1 MTVLE
6 TFADFS
12 AHVRYPDLS
21 DPERETL
28 SLHLLDTMGAAIAG
42 CRTPNGRALRELQ
55 TPAGGDTAVWNRGT
69 IDDVAVRTGTVRHTE
84 IDDIHTSSNVTPS
97 SIIVPS
103 TLTMCARLGVS
114 DPALIGSA
122 LISGYEAI
130 LRLGM
135 AIDGPIVMYEGIW
148 PTFFCAPFGTAAATA
163 RLMNLPADAT
173 AQALANALT
182 LCTGGAGAPG
192 RNRPGRWFVIGEAA
206 RAGVAAALAAAHGF
220 TADLG
225 LLDGEWL
232 SQSHG
237 LRGKP
242 DALTEKL
249 GRKCIV
255 TDISMKPCCTG
266 KQVAAALAAFQ
277 KLLSEGLDPEAA
289 TKIEVHV
296 PKRYAAMVDRRLMP
310 GTNRSTTGNLR
321 YQFALAAFHPDGLF
335 DAARSERIYDARLDA
350 LMDKVAIKVDDSHEQ
365 YMPTYW
371 PARVEVATPKAK
383 FVETVVA
390 APGDPDRRF
399 SASEVREKFHTL
411 TDRLIG
417 EDNAEDWIEA
427 CDGALSSPEGSERL
441 ISKLEKLFEEG

>member
-6 TFADFS
+6 TFAAFS
-12 AHVRYPDLS
+12 ARMRYADLS
-21 DPERETL
+21 RPEKETL

-42 CRTPNGRALRELQ
+42 CRTPNGQALRELQ
-55 TPAGGDTAVWNRGT
+55 TSAGGETAVWNRGT
-69 IDDVAVRTGTVRHTE
+69 IDDIAVRTGTIRHTE
-84 IDDIHTSSNVTPS
+84 IDDIHTRSNVTPS
-97 SIIVPS
+97 SIIVPA
-103 TLTMCARLGVS
+103 TLTLCARLGVS

-122 LISGYEAI
+122 LIAGYEAI

-135 AIDGPIVMYEGIW
+135 AIDGPVVMYEGIW
-148 PTFFCAPFGTAAATA
+148 PTFFCAPFGAAAAAA
-163 RLMNLPADAT
+163 RLMNLPADTT
-173 AQALANALT
+173 AHALANALT

-220 TADLG
+220 TADPG
-225 LLDGEWL
+225 LLDGDWL
-232 SQSHG
+232 GQSHG
-237 LRGKP
+237 LHGRP
-242 DALTEKL
+242 EALTEDL
-249 GRKCIV
+249 GCKCVV

-277 KLLSEGLDPEAA
+277 KLLSEGLFPEAA
-289 TKIEVHV
+289 TRIEVHV

-335 DAARSERIYDARLDA
+335 DAARTERVRDVRLDA
-350 LMDKVAIKVDDSHEQ
+350 LMDKVAIAVDDSLER
-365 YMPTYW
+365 YMPRHW
-371 PARVEVATPKAK
+371 PARVEVTTAGAK
-383 FVETVVA
+383 FAETVVA

-399 SASEVREKFHTL
+399 GASDVRRKFHTL

-417 EDNAEDWIEA
+417 EDNAEDWIA
-427 CDGALSSPEGSERL
+427 VCDGALSSRAGSERL
-441 ISKLEKLFEEG
+441 ISKLEALFAHS